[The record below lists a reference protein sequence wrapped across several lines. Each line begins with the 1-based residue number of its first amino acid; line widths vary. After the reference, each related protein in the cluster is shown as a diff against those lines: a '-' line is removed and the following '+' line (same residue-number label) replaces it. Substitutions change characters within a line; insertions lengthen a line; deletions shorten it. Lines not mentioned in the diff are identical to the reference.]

1 METTETRCRICGNGV
16 NNLFT
21 HSVLGKHEV
30 QYFECPNCGYVQTQ
44 TPTWLAEAY
53 AAPINVEDTGILA
66 RNLYIA
72 DMTSAVLM
80 SLFGANGK
88 YLDYA
93 GGYGIM
99 TRHMRDIGFDFSWQD
114 NYTQNLLARGFEH
127 VPGTKYSAVT
137 ALEVFEHMPEPMAE
151 VSNLLSFADVI
162 ICSTELVPTPTPA
175 PDDWVYYGFSHGQ
188 HVGIFRLA
196 ALQHLAEK
204 LGMRVYSNGINL
216 HVLAK
221 PSTVPQVLA
230 KRDYNNILAKAGEAG
245 RQLLKQSYAPLK
257 FPASSW
263 RPDKYFKHQLAMR
276 VMGKYVTLKPDA
288 DVEALAKIFEVED
301 LLSHYLPSLLQEPSR
316 STRMLRNRLLTP
328 KTNSDMLEMKQ
339 QRLHISIFDSP
350 PEDADTQSQN

>member
-1 METTETRCRICGNGV
+1 METTEARCRICGSTV

-21 HSVLGKHEV
+21 HTVLGKHEV
-30 QYFECPNCGYVQTQ
+30 QYFECANCGYVQTQ

-80 SLFGANGK
+80 SLFGAQGK

-137 ALEVFEHMPEPMAE
+137 ALEVFEHMPEPTTE
-151 VSNLLSFADVI
+151 VPSLLSFADAI
-162 ICSTELVPTPTPA
+162 ICSTELVPTPTPQ
-175 PDDWVYYGFSHGQ
+175 PDDWIYYGFTHGQ
-188 HVGIFRLA
+188 HVGMFRLA

-204 LGMRVYSNGINL
+204 VGMRVYSNGLNL
-216 HVLAK
+216 HVFAK

-230 KRDYNNILAKAGEAG
+230 KRDFNKILAKAGEAG

-263 RPDKYFKHQLAMR
+263 RPDKYLKHLLSMR
-276 VMGKYVTLKPDA
+276 VMGRYLQLKPDA
-288 DVEALAKIFEVED
+288 DIPALAQIFEVED
-301 LLSHYLPSLLQEPSR
+301 LLAHYLPGLLQEPSR

-328 KTNSDMLEMKQ
+328 KTHDDMIAMKQ
-339 QRLHISIFDSP
+339 QRLSNYSP
-350 PEDADTQSQN
+350 VSLSEDANPQN